1 MEKKLRNKIEGLERL
16 LEGSKKQLDYYEKNG
31 LPTSFESGYI
41 QALEICLED
50 LYQILSD
57 CEVKK

>member
-1 MEKKLRNKIEGLERL
+1 MEKKLRNKIAGLERL
-16 LEGSKKQLDYYEKNG
+16 LEGAKKQLADSEKNN

-50 LYQILSD
+50 LYEILSD
-57 CEVKK
+57 CEVNN